1 MRRWVRGRATISVMT
16 SVETTDRSI
25 QVSRTIDA
33 PPERTFALIADPDR
47 HPDLDSSGMV
57 RASRT
62 HLAIEELGDVFTMDM
77 HNELFG
83 DYTIENHVVVYEP
96 DVAAPDDKYMTLVRR
111 GYQAFNS
118 ADLETLRSVLSHD
131 VVQHVPGTSQVAGA
145 YKGIDAVLGYYG
157 KLAELTEGQF
167 RADLIEV
174 YGDGQG
180 HVTALHQITATR
192 NGATRVSRG
201 TITFTFLGDRATD
214 LVEMHADLPG
224 DDAFLG

>member
-1 MRRWVRGRATISVMT
+1 MT

-47 HPDLDSSGMV
+47 HPDLDASGMV

-96 DVAAPDDKYMTLVRR
+96 DTALGWAPGGVGEPPAGHTWTYRLAPDGDGTVVTLTYDWSGITDPEMLKYFPV
-111 GYQAFNS
+111 
-118 ADLETLRSVLSHD
+118 
-131 VVQHVPGTSQVAGA
+131 
-145 YKGIDAVLGYYG
+145 IDADG
-157 KLAELTEGQF
+157 LAASL
-167 RADLIEV
+167 DLLA
-174 YGDGQG
+174 GRSRRCLR
-180 HVTALHQITATR
+180 HVSTKSAL
-192 NGATRVSRG
+192 
-201 TITFTFLGDRATD
+201 
-214 LVEMHADLPG
+214 
-224 DDAFLG
+224 